1 MPIDPILS
9 LFVGAVGA
17 AVTIHVRKKHGP
29 TNQPTGGLAGDQAPR
44 QRVRLYYAN
53 AEVRTRVEKLSG
65 HTVLCK
71 TAIAVV
77 DYPRNAS

>member
-29 TNQPTGGLAGDQAPR
+29 TISRPEDWPEIKRLDSEPGSIAPTL
-44 QRVRLYYAN
+44 
-53 AEVRTRVEKLSG
+53 K
-65 HTVLCK
+65 
-71 TAIAVV
+71 
-77 DYPRNAS
+77 